1 MLRPTSRF
9 RPRDPPI
16 RAVALPVPRTRIV
29 GTPFISLIIG
39 VFPPPHDGAF
49 VLPRHFILGDLVV
62 TGRKMRLGLSIR
74 GHGYHPA
81 AWRHPNVPAD
91 GTLHVEHYVRST
103 QIAERGKLD
112 MIFFA
117 DGAGIR
123 QGDNPRGSL
132 SRTGRDMV
140 ELEPMTLLPALAMV
154 TKHVGLVTTA
164 STTYNEPYNLARK
177 FATLDL
183 ISKGRAGWNVV
194 ASWSELEA
202 QNFGLDTTLDYD
214 TRYARSAEFVE
225 VVKGLWDSWDDGA
238 LLFDKVTGQYFD
250 EAKMHVLNHQG
261 RFFKVRG
268 PLNVAGMPQ
277 GHPVIVQAGASEQ
290 GRELGAATA
299 DVIYAIHG
307 SLDAARS
314 YYADVKGRM
323 AKYGRAPDDLKI
335 MPALCPVVGST
346 RAEAQAKYDQLQALI
361 DPLAGLG
368 SLYSSFG
375 DLSGYP
381 LDAPVPDAALGSQ
394 EHRSIS
400 AQLVE
405 RVRREKPTIRDL
417 YLVPVSPAPQGSVR
431 PLTLP
436 MPCRSGSKQRHAMVL
451 TSHQRHC
458 PVAARISS
466 RWWFP
471 NFSAGL
477 CSAPSMRAG
486 LSAKTL
492 A

>member
-1 MLRPTSRF
+1 M
-9 RPRDPPI
+9 
-16 RAVALPVPRTRIV
+16 
-29 GTPFISLIIG
+29 TP
-39 VFPPPHDGAF
+39 
-49 VLPRHFILGDLVV
+49 
-62 TGRKMRLGLSIR
+62 RKMRLGLSIR

-81 AWRHPNVPAD
+81 AWRHPDVPAD
-91 GTLHVEHYVRST
+91 GTLHVEHYVRSA

-123 QGDNPRGSL
+123 QDDVPRGSL
-132 SRTGRDMV
+132 ARTGRDMV

-154 TKHVGLVTTA
+154 TQHVGLVTTA

-194 ASWSELEA
+194 ASWSALEA
-202 QNFGLDTTLDYD
+202 QNFGLETTLDYE

-238 LLFDKVTGQYFD
+238 LVFDKAGGRYLD

-299 DVIYAIHG
+299 DVIYAI
-307 SLDAARS
+307 SSTLEAARA
-314 YYADVKGRM
+314 YYTDVKGRM
-323 AKYGRAPDDLKI
+323 AKYGREPDDLKI
-335 MPALCPVVGST
+335 LPALCPVVGRT
-346 RAEAQAKYDQLQALI
+346 RAEAQTKYDQLQALI

-368 SLYSSFG
+368 SLYSTFG

-381 LDAPVPDAALGSQ
+381 LDGPLPDGAFGRPEMRSVSAL
-394 EHRSIS
+394 
-400 AQLVE
+400 LVE
-405 RVRREKPTIRDL
+405 RLKREKPTIREM
-417 YLVPVSPAPQGSVR
+417 YLRAGITGS
-431 PLTLP
+431 
-436 MPCRSGSKQRHAMVL
+436 
-451 TSHQRHC
+451 
-458 PVAARISS
+458 ARIGT
-466 RWWFP
+466 P
-471 NFSAGL
+471 ADI
-477 CSAPSMRAG
+477 A
-486 LSAKTL
+486 
-492 A
+492 

>member
-1 MLRPTSRF
+1 MT
-9 RPRDPPI
+9 
-16 RAVALPVPRTRIV
+16 A
-29 GTPFISLIIG
+29 
-39 VFPPPHDGAF
+39 
-49 VLPRHFILGDLVV
+49 
-62 TGRKMRLGLSIR
+62 RKMRLGLSIR

-81 AWRHPNVPAD
+81 AWRHPDVPPD
-91 GTLHVEHYVRST
+91 GTLQVDQYVRST
-103 QIAERGKLD
+103 QIAERGTLD

-194 ASWSELEA
+194 ASWSEHEA
-202 QNFGLDTTLDYD
+202 QNFGLETTLDYD

-238 LLFDKVTGQYFD
+238 LLFDKATGRYFD

-261 RFFKVRG
+261 RFFK
-268 PLNVAGMPQ
+268 
-277 GHPVIVQAGASEQ
+277 IVQAGASEQ

-299 DVIYAIHG
+299 DVIYAIHD
-307 SLDAARS
+307 SLDSARS
-314 YYADVKGRM
+314 YYTDVKGRM
-323 AKYGRAPDDLKI
+323 AKYGREPGDLKI
-335 MPALCPVVGST
+335 MPAFCPVVGRT
-346 RAEAQAKYDQLQALI
+346 RVEAQAKYDQLQALI

-381 LDAPVPDAALGSQ
+381 LDDPVPDNALGSQ
-394 EHRSIS
+394 EHRTMS

-405 RVRREKPTIRDL
+405 RVRREKPTIREL
-417 YLVPVSPAPQGSVR
+417 YLRSGLTGSARIGTPTDIADAMQEWFEAAACDGFNITPA
-431 PLTLP
+431 TLP
-436 MPCRSGSKQRHAMVL
+436 GGGEDFVDMVVPELQRRGLFRTEYEGRTLRENLGLRPAINRY
-451 TSHQRHC
+451 SRGRQ
-458 PVAARISS
+458 AAE
-466 RWWFP
+466 
-471 NFSAGL
+471 
-477 CSAPSMRAG
+477 
-486 LSAKTL
+486 
-492 A
+492 

>member
-1 MLRPTSRF
+1 MT
-9 RPRDPPI
+9 
-16 RAVALPVPRTRIV
+16 A
-29 GTPFISLIIG
+29 
-39 VFPPPHDGAF
+39 
-49 VLPRHFILGDLVV
+49 
-62 TGRKMRLGLSIR
+62 RKMRLGLSIR

-81 AWRHPNVPAD
+81 AWRHPDVPAD

-123 QGDNPRGSL
+123 QGDNPRGAL
-132 SRTGRDMV
+132 SRTGRDMI

-154 TKHVGLVTTA
+154 TSHVGLVTTA

-194 ASWSELEA
+194 ASWSEHEA
-202 QNFGLDTTLDYD
+202 QNFGLETTLDYD

-238 LLFDKVTGQYFD
+238 LLFDKVAGQYFD

-299 DVIYAIHG
+299 DVIYAIHN
-307 SLDAARS
+307 SLERARA
-314 YYADVKGRM
+314 YYTDVKGRM
-323 AKYGRAPDDLKI
+323 AKYGREPDDLKI
-335 MPALCPVVGST
+335 MPAFCPVVAPT
-346 RAEAQAKYDQLQALI
+346 RAEAQAKYDELQALM

-368 SLYSSFG
+368 SLYSAFG

-381 LDAPVPDAALGSQ
+381 LDGPVPDDALGRQ
-394 EHRSIS
+394 EHRSLSI
-400 AQLVE
+400 QLVAWVKRE
-405 RVRREKPTIRDL
+405 R
-417 YLVPVSPAPQGSVR
+417 
-431 PLTLP
+431 
-436 MPCRSGSKQRHAMVL
+436 
-451 TSHQRHC
+451 
-458 PVAARISS
+458 
-466 RWWFP
+466 
-471 NFSAGL
+471 
-477 CSAPSMRAG
+477 
-486 LSAKTL
+486 
-492 A
+492 